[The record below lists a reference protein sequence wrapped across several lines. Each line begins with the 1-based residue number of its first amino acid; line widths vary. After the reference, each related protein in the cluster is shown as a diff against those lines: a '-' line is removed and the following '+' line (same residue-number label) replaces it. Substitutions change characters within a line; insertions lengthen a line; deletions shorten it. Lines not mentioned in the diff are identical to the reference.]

1 MYAELDTTAAASG
14 AGRGESS
21 VSKTLPSPSTL
32 RRAAE
37 FEFGPANTLCCK
49 VGDGRFLIQYN
60 GISRFNKPYHGR
72 VGRADKSVLVSCFLV
87 TWRLF
92 FDPDEST
99 PSSGGVRIVY
109 RVDTEQH

>member
-1 MYAELDTTAAASG
+1 MYAELDTTAAASR
-14 AGRGESS
+14 AGE
-21 VSKTLPSPSTL
+21 VSHRCPKTLPSPSTP

-60 GISRFNKPYHGR
+60 GISRFNKLYYGR
-72 VGRADKSVLVSCFLV
+72 VERADKSVLVSCFLV

-92 FDPDEST
+92 FTLTSRPL
-99 PSSGGVRIVY
+99 PLAV
-109 RVDTEQH
+109 